1 MSQNRC
7 RVLHVV
13 GTMNPGGL
21 ETLLL
26 QVLAE
31 IDHDSFQFDFCIC
44 GSEAGAY
51 AGKVQKLGGS
61 VLMCPRSPSL
71 LSFRRN
77 FQRILQDG
85 KYDAVHSH
93 VCFFSGALLRWASEK
108 NVPIRIAHSHNAD
121 DGKSRSPVRHLYRSM
136 MKSWIN
142 RYATHGL
149 AASKVA
155 AAELFGKNWQ
165 NDERFQILE
174 YGLELSP
181 FQKPIDPAEVRAE
194 FGIPI
199 TAPVIGHVG
208 RFDRAKNHRFLLEIA
223 DAINK
228 SRADIHFLLIGD
240 GPLRSEIEAQA
251 RARNL
256 SNVVHFT
263 GVRTDVPR
271 LMGGAMDLFLFP
283 SFNEGFGFSLLE
295 AQAAGLRCLV
305 SASVP
310 TEAVRIS
317 EAVEFLP
324 LSAGRDRWSATVIQ
338 NLNARQSRMVPD
350 LSLQTESK
358 FSMRRSLQNLTSIYS
373 TAQPALLSAT
383 IEQHV

>member
-1 MSQNRC
+1 MTQNRC

-26 QVLAE
+26 QVLAD
-31 IDHDSFQFDFCIC
+31 IDRDAFQFDFCIC

-71 LSFRRN
+71 LSFRRG

-85 KYDAVHSH
+85 KYDVVHSH

-121 DGKSRSPVRHLYRSM
+121 DGKSKSLSRHLYRNM
-136 MKSWIN
+136 MKSWID
-142 RYATHGL
+142 RFATHGL

-165 NDERFQILE
+165 SDERFQILE

-194 FGIPI
+194 FGIP
-199 TAPVIGHVG
+199 TVSPVIGHVG

-223 DAINK
+223 DAIHK
-228 SRADIHFLLIGD
+228 TRPDIHFLLVGD
-240 GPLRSEIEAQA
+240 GPLRSEIESQA

-256 SNVVHFT
+256 SNIVHFT

-271 LMGGAMDLFLFP
+271 LMLGAMDLFLFP

-305 SASVP
+305 ADTVP

-324 LSAGRDRWSATVIQ
+324 LSAGRDSWSATVIQ
-338 NLNARQSRMVPD
+338 NINSRQSRTSPHVN
-350 LSLQTESK
+350 LQTGSK

-373 TAQPALLSAT
+373 TAPHALLPET

>member
-1 MSQNRC
+1 
-7 RVLHVV
+7 VV

-26 QVLAE
+26 QVLAD
-31 IDHDSFQFDFCIC
+31 IDHDAFEFDFCIC

-51 AGKVQKLGGS
+51 AGKVQKLGGR

-93 VCFFSGALLRWASEK
+93 VCFFSGALLRWAREQG
-108 NVPIRIAHSHNAD
+108 VPIRIAHSHNAD
-121 DGKSRSPVRHLYRSM
+121 DGQPRSPARCLYRKLM
-136 MKSWIN
+136 RSWIN

-149 AASKVA
+149 AASKFA

-165 NDERFQILE
+165 NDGRFQTIK
-174 YGLELSP
+174 YGLDLSP
-181 FQKPIDPAEVRAE
+181 FREPIDLSEVRAE
-194 FGIPI
+194 FEIPI

-228 SRADIHFLLIGD
+228 SRPDIHFLLIGD
-240 GPLRSEIEAQA
+240 GPLRSEIESQA
-251 RARNL
+251 SARNL
-256 SNVVHFT
+256 SNIMHFT
-263 GVRTDVPR
+263 GVRIDVPR
-271 LMGGAMDLFLFP
+271 LMRGAMDLFLFP

-305 SASVP
+305 SDTVP
-310 TEAVRIS
+310 TEAGRIS
-317 EAVEFLP
+317 EAVEFLS
-324 LSAGRDRWSATVIQ
+324 LSAGRDRWSAMAIG
-338 NLNARQSRMVPD
+338 NLNARQSRIVPD
-350 LSLQTESK
+350 LGPQTESK
-358 FSMRRSLQNLTSIYS
+358 FSMHRSLQNLTSIYS
-373 TAQPALLSAT
+373 TAQPTLLPET